1 MINWKKAE
9 VPFAIISSTN
19 NTRQLDDSNL
29 WISYEDSRSARKK
42 AEYVKRIG
50 LGGVSIWSLDMDD
63 FKGLFCNLG
72 AFPIIESIKEEFE
85 HKLLPLNPDFKNKNN
100 SNSIYEQIDKEHGS
114 KKPSSESKEQNNKK
128 PSNNNNNNNNINNI
142 NNKYSTLSPNFNQDL
157 NYKNLRTNYTK
168 DKRATTPSN
177 KNRLDRLLTTEKMK
191 KFKAIREIKIVA
203 CLDKS
208 KCHLEINHGSSIFQ
222 FHNKT
227 FFVFLALFFKF
238 ICWFVFFTKL
248 FLNYNHLSNLNK

>member
-1 MINWKKAE
+1 M
-9 VPFAIISSTN
+9 
-19 NTRQLDDSNL
+19 DDSNL

-42 AEYVKRIG
+42 AEYVKRVG

-85 HKLLPLNPDFKNKNN
+85 HKLLPLNPDFKYKNH

-114 KKPSSESKEQNNKK
+114 KKQSNENNKDQNNNKK
-128 PSNNNNNNNNINNI
+128 PSNNINIINNN
-142 NNKYSTLSPNFNQDL
+142 NNKYSTLSPENNQEL

-168 DKRATTPSN
+168 DKKASTPPN
-177 KNRLDRLLTTEKMK
+177 KNKFEKLFTTEKMK

-208 KCHLEINHGSSIFQ
+208 KCHLDINSGSSILLLY
-222 FHNKT
+222 NKIIFAFST
-227 FFVFLALFFKF
+227 LYFMFY
-238 ICWFVFFTKL
+238 C
-248 FLNYNHLSNLNK
+248 